1 MAWKVG
7 SRTHISAPSRV
18 EVHKAGTQGAR
29 TRSQASTKHP
39 RRFSRRMARCVRT
52 MLRAVADAHCVD
64 YHMASKS
71 VAGGRWMGLTDTFC
85 HHPLVHAR
93 GTIVIVI
100 IIVIARMQSSLEI
113 AAWGTMQNL
122 RREACA
128 SGCIR

>member
-1 MAWKVG
+1 VPGRAHRLAQSILDDSVAAWQ
-7 SRTHISAPSRV
+7 
-18 EVHKAGTQGAR
+18 GT
-29 TRSQASTKHP
+29 
-39 RRFSRRMARCVRT
+39 V
-52 MLRAVADAHCVD
+52 LRAVADAHCVD

-100 IIVIARMQSSLEI
+100 IIVIARMQSSSEI

>member
-1 MAWKVG
+1 
-7 SRTHISAPSRV
+7 
-18 EVHKAGTQGAR
+18 
-29 TRSQASTKHP
+29 
-39 RRFSRRMARCVRT
+39 
-52 MLRAVADAHCVD
+52 
-64 YHMASKS
+64 
-71 VAGGRWMGLTDTFC
+71 MGLTDTFY

-100 IIVIARMQSSLEI
+100 IIVMARMQSSLEI